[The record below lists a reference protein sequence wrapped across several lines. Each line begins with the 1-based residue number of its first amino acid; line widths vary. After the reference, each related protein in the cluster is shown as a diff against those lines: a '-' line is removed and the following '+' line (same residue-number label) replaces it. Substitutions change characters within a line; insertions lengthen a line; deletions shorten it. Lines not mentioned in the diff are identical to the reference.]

1 MFHGDEPSEVIK
13 TLLDKDWWGSGE
25 SHVSEA
31 GISPRALLKS
41 QVQPPRL
48 I

>member
-1 MFHGDEPSEVIK
+1 MGTEPSEVIK
-13 TLLDKDWWGSGE
+13 TLLDEDWLDSVE
-25 SHVSEA
+25 THVSEA
-31 GISPRALLKS
+31 GVSGRALLKS